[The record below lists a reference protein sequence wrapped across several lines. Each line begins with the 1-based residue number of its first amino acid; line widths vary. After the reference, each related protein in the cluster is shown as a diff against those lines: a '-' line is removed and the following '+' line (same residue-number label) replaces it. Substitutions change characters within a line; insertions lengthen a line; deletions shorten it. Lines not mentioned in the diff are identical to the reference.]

1 MKLPI
6 AILAGAVL
14 WCAGPLQPRLVA
26 AGVCGDG
33 ILDPNEECDP
43 GGGLHHFGDPSQDV
57 CGFGGSSIPGS
68 ECFFDLT
75 CCKFNCQFAN
85 PGPCFDG
92 NTCTTNDLCDQVGHC
107 NQGTAVAS
115 GTACG
120 DPTSSACN
128 LADTC
133 DGAGTCSP
141 NLVAAGTTCGP
152 PPAGECD
159 AADRCDGTGACV
171 PQATPAGTPA
181 PTQCNDGNA
190 CTADQCDG
198 SGGCQHPGMPGG
210 TPCGD
215 PASSQCD
222 LPDTCNGTG
231 SCLVNHVANGTA
243 CNDGRFCTVT
253 DSCQGG
259 ACVGSGDPCA
269 GRPLCQNVC
278 NETTHDCLVPVGGSC
293 DDGNACNGTATCNA
307 VGACIPGTPLP
318 DGSSCDDHNP
328 CTLLDTCT
336 GQQCDGGPTFVAR
349 RKAKLNN
356 VAAIDADLAAWDVT
370 GAVTIGK
377 NGFMPDATT
386 VTGNKVKLGG
396 GTSVFDVRANVL
408 GGKGAVIRGTTGAVI
423 LPLTSA
429 FCTPPTFACGGADVL
444 LGDLEHRAITPGAY
458 RNIVLGEGA
467 TLDLAPGT
475 YDVCLVKAGRGTRMT
490 FLAGGPTV
498 FKVRDQLRVLNES
511 FFGPGS
517 GALRPVVYV
526 GGSAASFGAYD
537 EAVTHVIAPNASVR
551 VGLASTYDG
560 AICGRDLKGAW
571 RVALSCTDTGAP

>member
-1 MKLPI
+1 MRPRRRPPSFRRPEPGSLRLRRLEHPRERVLLRPHLLQVQLPVRQSRT
-6 AILAGAVL
+6 LFRRQHVHDERPVRPG
-14 WCAGPLQPRLVA
+14 GPLQPGHGRGERHRLRRSGLLRVRPTRHLRRRGNVQPESRRRRNHLRPA
-26 AGVCGDG
+26 ARRRVRR
-33 ILDPNEECDP
+33 
-43 GGGLHHFGDPSQDV
+43 
-57 CGFGGSSIPGS
+57 
-68 ECFFDLT
+68 
-75 CCKFNCQFAN
+75 
-85 PGPCFDG
+85 PGP
-92 NTCTTNDLCDQVGHC
+92 LR
-107 NQGTAVAS
+107 
-115 GTACG
+115 
-120 DPTSSACN
+120 
-128 LADTC
+128 
-133 DGAGTCSP
+133 
-141 NLVAAGTTCGP
+141 
-152 PPAGECD
+152 
-159 AADRCDGTGACV
+159 RCRACV
-171 PQATPAGTPA
+171 PQSTPAGTPA

-198 SGGCQHPGMPGG
+198 SGGCQHPGTPGR

-336 GQQCDGGPTFVAR
+336 GQQCDGGPPCVAR

-356 VAAIDADLAAWDVT
+356 VAAINADLAAWDVA

-377 NGFMPDATT
+377 NGFMPDATS

-396 GTSVFDVRANVL
+396 GTSVFDVLANIL
-408 GGKGAVIRGTTGAVI
+408 GGKGAVIRGTTGAVV
-423 LPLTSA
+423 LPLTS
-429 FCTPPTFACGGADVL
+429 
-444 LGDLEHRAITPGAY
+444 
-458 RNIVLGEGA
+458 
-467 TLDLAPGT
+467 
-475 YDVCLVKAGRGTRMT
+475 
-490 FLAGGPTV
+490 
-498 FKVRDQLRVLNES
+498 
-511 FFGPGS
+511 
-517 GALRPVVYV
+517 
-526 GGSAASFGAYD
+526 
-537 EAVTHVIAPNASVR
+537 
-551 VGLASTYDG
+551 
-560 AICGRDLKGAW
+560 
-571 RVALSCTDTGAP
+571 